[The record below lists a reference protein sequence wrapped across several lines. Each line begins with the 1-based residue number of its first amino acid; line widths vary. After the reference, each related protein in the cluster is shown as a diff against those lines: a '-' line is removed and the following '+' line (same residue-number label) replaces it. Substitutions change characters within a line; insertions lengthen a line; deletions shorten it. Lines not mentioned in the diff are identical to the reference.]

1 MKPLNKPQLTLFD
14 LDHTLIPIDSDQS
27 WGAFTTRVGWTDEGE
42 FTKQNDAFYQ
52 DYCNGV
58 LDIRAYVR
66 FSTHAIRVR
75 SIEETQLM
83 QMRFLKEVIEP
94 QIRPAALD
102 LIREHRERGDRLVI
116 VTATNEWVTRPI
128 ADHFGIED
136 LIAVELERDEQGQ
149 ITGEIAGIPSLGE
162 GKLKRLQQW
171 MQNQGLYAQDV
182 ETTFYSDSIND
193 VPLLSWVNHPIATNP
208 DDRLRAI
215 ALDRGWP
222 ILELFDK
229 E

>member
-1 MKPLNKPQLTLFD
+1 MNKSRLTLFD

-27 WGAFTTRVGWTDEGE
+27 WGAFTTRVGWTDQEE
-42 FTKQNDAFYQ
+42 FARQNDAFYQ

-66 FSTHAIRVR
+66 FTTQAIRIR
-75 SIEETQLM
+75 PPQEAKHM
-83 QMRFLKEVIEP
+83 QMRFMNEVIEP

-102 LIREHRERGDRLVI
+102 LIKHHKEQGDRLMI

-128 ADHFGIED
+128 ADYFGIED
-136 LIAVELERDEQGQ
+136 LIAVELERDDQGQ
-149 ITGEIAGIPSLGE
+149 ITGEISGIPSLGE

-171 MQNQGLYAQDV
+171 MHDQQISIDDV
-182 ETTFYSDSIND
+182 QTTFYSDSIND
-193 VPLLSWVNHPIATNP
+193 VPLLSWVNHPVATNP
-208 DDRLRAI
+208 DERLRAI
-215 ALDRGWP
+215 ALDKGWP

>member
-1 MKPLNKPQLTLFD
+1 
-14 LDHTLIPIDSDQS
+14 
-27 WGAFTTRVGWTDEGE
+27 
-42 FTKQNDAFYQ
+42 
-52 DYCNGV
+52 
-58 LDIRAYVR
+58 
-66 FSTHAIRVR
+66 
-75 SIEETQLM
+75 M
-83 QMRFLKEVIEP
+83 QMRFMNEVIEP

-102 LIREHRERGDRLVI
+102 LIKHHKEQGDRLMI

-128 ADHFGIED
+128 ADYFGIED
-136 LIAVELERDEQGQ
+136 LIAVELERDDQGQ
-149 ITGEIAGIPSLGE
+149 ITGEISGIPSLGK